1 MGTEV
6 MWLKGKYMPT
16 KGSLKGLLKDKLET
30 LDLPFGT
37 FDSWLILWPIVV
49 FEGEPW
55 PLYRMRPSAQREHQH
70 FTVDGDSDGLMGRV
84 VTVCGRF

>member
-37 FDSWLILWPIVV
+37 FDSWLILWPIVIP
-49 FEGEPW
+49 EIAS
-55 PLYRMRPSAQREHQH
+55 RP
-70 FTVDGDSDGLMGRV
+70 FY
-84 VTVCGRF
+84 